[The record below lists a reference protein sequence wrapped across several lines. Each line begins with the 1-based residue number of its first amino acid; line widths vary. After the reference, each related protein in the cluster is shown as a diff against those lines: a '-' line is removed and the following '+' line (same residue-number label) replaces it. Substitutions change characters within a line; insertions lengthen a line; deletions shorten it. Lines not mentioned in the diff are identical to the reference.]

1 MGASTDVEGN
11 YKIVSLVISDS
22 INITYLGCDLFNKK
36 LSREYNKTINIQL
49 KPSDFEF
56 ETFIFKAGENSAFA
70 IIEKAENLKNSFDKR
85 QLAYYETENYTKIEI
100 DIDHI
105 SEGFS
110 NRKSMRKVTST
121 LDSIKQLTND
131 EGDKILPIFFS
142 ETLSKYY
149 YRNPPELKKEVVQNG
164 RLSGVDIT
172 DGSTISQI
180 TGSAFQGYNFNINW
194 ISTLEKEFVSPITQ
208 GWKNFYD
215 FDLLDSVIVDNEQLY
230 ALKVYPLIT
239 QDLTFS
245 GTLWINS
252 QTYALQQLD
261 LTISKDANLNF
272 IERIKIQQELKATPS
287 GPMIPIKTRVQIKIG
302 QITPKSAGLL
312 AKFYTSEDNIYVE
325 APKPSSFFTQSVVLV
340 NNFKKRDDLFW
351 KNNRADPLS
360 IKEIT
365 VLKMVDTLKK
375 HPHYIALY

>member
-56 ETFIFKAGENSAFA
+56 ETFIFKTGENSAFA

-85 QLAYYETENYTKIEI
+85 QLAYYETKNYTKIEI

-110 NRKSMRKVTST
+110 NRKSMRKGTST

-131 EGDKILPIFFS
+131 EGDKILPMFFS

-149 YRNPPELKKEVVQNG
+149 YSNPPELKKEVVQNG

-194 ISTLEKEFVSPITQ
+194 ISTLEKEFVSP
-208 GWKNFYD
+208 
-215 FDLLDSVIVDNEQLY
+215 SH
-230 ALKVYPLIT
+230 KVGKIFMILI
-239 QDLTFS
+239 F
-245 GTLWINS
+245 
-252 QTYALQQLD
+252 
-261 LTISKDANLNF
+261 
-272 IERIKIQQELKATPS
+272 
-287 GPMIPIKTRVQIKIG
+287 
-302 QITPKSAGLL
+302 
-312 AKFYTSEDNIYVE
+312 
-325 APKPSSFFTQSVVLV
+325 
-340 NNFKKRDDLFW
+340 
-351 KNNRADPLS
+351 
-360 IKEIT
+360 
-365 VLKMVDTLKK
+365 
-375 HPHYIALY
+375 

>member
-85 QLAYYETENYTKIEI
+85 QLDYYETKNYTKIEI

-131 EGDKILPIFFS
+131 EGDNILPIIFS

-149 YRNPPELKKEVVQNG
+149 Y
-164 RLSGVDIT
+164 
-172 DGSTISQI
+172 
-180 TGSAFQGYNFNINW
+180 
-194 ISTLEKEFVSPITQ
+194 
-208 GWKNFYD
+208 
-215 FDLLDSVIVDNEQLY
+215 
-230 ALKVYPLIT
+230 
-239 QDLTFS
+239 
-245 GTLWINS
+245 
-252 QTYALQQLD
+252 
-261 LTISKDANLNF
+261 
-272 IERIKIQQELKATPS
+272 
-287 GPMIPIKTRVQIKIG
+287 
-302 QITPKSAGLL
+302 
-312 AKFYTSEDNIYVE
+312 
-325 APKPSSFFTQSVVLV
+325 
-340 NNFKKRDDLFW
+340 
-351 KNNRADPLS
+351 
-360 IKEIT
+360 
-365 VLKMVDTLKK
+365 
-375 HPHYIALY
+375 